1 MEDSTGIVDMFS
13 QATKYVYMEWL
24 YLPLIYL
31 WLNPWLFQNEV
42 QEYAIYNLN
51 SILIYGCS
59 APSVRMSVGPK
70 SMTQVNGRA
79 GGGLS

>member
-31 WLNPWLFQNEV
+31 WPLETSGGTSGKVVVLLSKMFQNIFDMKC
-42 QEYAIYNLN
+42 Q
-51 SILIYGCS
+51 
-59 APSVRMSVGPK
+59 K
-70 SMTQVNGRA
+70 
-79 GGGLS
+79 